1 MDLLFLFFRRM
12 RAPLLVLIT
21 AYALS
26 IAGLVLIPGT
36 DQQGQPW
43 HFDFFHAFYFVSFMG
58 STIGF
63 GEIPYEFNTLQ
74 RMWTTISLYVCVI
87 SWLYAI
93 GKILTLLQDPAFRRI
108 VSEQRFT
115 QQVRRL
121 KTPFYLVC
129 GYGETGSLLINALNQ
144 RNLQSVV
151 IDDDLERVNQLTL
164 DCYTLD
170 VPSLCCDGREVRYLR
185 EAGLEQPNCQA
196 VLALT
201 SNEDVNVKI
210 AITSK
215 LLKPQ
220 LTVICRANTQSTA
233 ANLGSFNTDYIINP
247 FRIFADHLAM
257 ALRTPSV
264 HLLYQWLITV
274 ADTPLPKPVRPPRGV
289 WIICGFGRFGRE
301 VHRYLD
307 YEGIQTVVIE
317 PDAKQAPPGAIIG
330 RGTEAVTLREA
341 GIDKAVGLV
350 AGADQDINNLSIVM
364 TAKDL
369 KPDLYIV
376 ARQNRRANDAV
387 FKAASIDLIME
398 SSRILV
404 WRILPL
410 LTVPLL
416 SRFLLEVRHHNEMW
430 AQQLLHDIRGLC
442 AGRTPHIWALTIND
456 EQAPTLTAALAQGAN
471 IRLVHLLSKPHARE
485 QRLACIALMLL
496 RNGEEILL
504 PAVEEPLLLGD
515 QLLFC
520 MAKGVR
526 QGMQSVLYDSNLLAY
541 VMTGEEIAQGH
552 LWRWL
557 TQRVGVVS

>member
-1 MDLLFLFFRRM
+1 MDSLYLFFRRM
-12 RAPLLVLIT
+12 RAPLLVLII

-36 DQQGQPW
+36 DEQGQPW
-43 HFDFFHAFYFVSFMG
+43 RFDFFHAFYFVSFMG

-63 GEIPYEFNTLQ
+63 GEIPHEFNTLQ
-74 RMWTTISLYVCVI
+74 RMWTTLALYVCVI

-93 GKILTLLQDPAFRRI
+93 GKILTLLQDPAFRRT
-108 VSEQRFT
+108 VSEQRFA
-115 QQVRRL
+115 QQVKRL
-121 KTPFYLVC
+121 ARPFYLVC
-129 GYGETGSLLINALNQ
+129 GYGETGSLLISALNQ
-144 RNLQSVV
+144 RNLQSVL
-151 IDDDLERVNQLTL
+151 IDDDMGRVNQLTL
-164 DCYTLD
+164 DSYTLD
-170 VPSLCCDGREVRYLR
+170 IPSLCCDAREVRYLC
-185 EAGLEQPNCQA
+185 EAGLQHPQCQG

-201 SNEDVNVKI
+201 SDEDVNVKI

-215 LLKPQ
+215 LLKPK
-220 LTVICRANTQSTA
+220 LTVICRANSQSTA
-233 ANLGSFNTDYIINP
+233 ANLASFNTDHIINP

-274 ADTPLPKPVRPPRGV
+274 ADTPLPTPVRPPRGL

-307 YEGIQTVVIE
+307 YEGIQTIVIE
-317 PDAKQAPPGAIIG
+317 PEAEQAPPGAIIG

-364 TAKDL
+364 TAKEL
-369 KPDLYIV
+369 KSDLYIV

-387 FKAASIDLIME
+387 FKAANIDLIME

-416 SRFLLEVRHHNEMW
+416 SRFLLEVRHHNERW
-430 AQQLLHDIRGLC
+430 AEQLLADIRSFCG
-442 AGRTPHIWALTIND
+442 GRTPHIQSLTIC
-456 EQAPTLTAALAQGAN
+456 ESETPALAMAIAQGKN
-471 IRLVHLLSKPHARE
+471 IRLQHLLCNPYARE
-485 QRLACIALMLL
+485 QRVECIALLLL
-496 RNGEEILL
+496 RNDEEMLL
-504 PAVEEPLLLGD
+504 PTVEEPLLLGD

-526 QGMQSVLYDSNLLAY
+526 QRVYSLLNDANLLSY
-541 VMTGEEIAQGH
+541 VVTGREIAEGYV
-552 LWRWL
+552 WRWL
-557 TQRVGVVS
+557 SQRFKVIS